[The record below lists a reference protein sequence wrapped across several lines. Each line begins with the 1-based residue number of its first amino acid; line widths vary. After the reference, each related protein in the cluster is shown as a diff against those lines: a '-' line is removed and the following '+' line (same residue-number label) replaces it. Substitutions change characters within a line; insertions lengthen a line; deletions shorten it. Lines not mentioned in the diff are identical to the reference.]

1 MYIVMLGKPGS
12 GKGTVGKMLS
22 ELLGIT
28 HISSG
33 ELFRSYIK
41 KAGEIGKQIDSYV
54 SKGNLV
60 PDDLAIKLVEQRL
73 QEPDCKNGVILDG
86 FPRTIVQAEAFDT
99 FLKKQGKKID
109 IAVELELSD
118 EDIIDRIVKRR
129 VCSNINCREVYNLEF
144 KKPKQEGICDICQ
157 SKLVQREDDN
167 IETVKQRLK
176 TYHETSAQL
185 VDYYKSQDL
194 LYAVKLNLHSGK
206 TSEDV
211 AREVKK
217 CLFGDVS

>member
-1 MYIVMLGKPGS
+1 MYIVLLGKPGS

-22 ELLGIT
+22 EYLNIV

-41 KAGEIGKQIDSYV
+41 KAGEIGKQIDAYT

-60 PDDLAIKLVEQRL
+60 PDELAIKLVEKRL
-73 QEPDCKNGVILDG
+73 SETDCKEGVILDG
-86 FPRTIVQAEAFDT
+86 FPRTVMQAEELDK
-99 FLKKQGKKID
+99 FLKSKGNKID

-118 EDIIDRIVKRR
+118 KDIIDRIVKRR
-129 VCSNINCREVYNLEF
+129 MCSNIHCREIYNLEF
-144 KKPKQEGICDICQ
+144 KKPKQEGICDKCG
-157 SKLVQREDDN
+157 SKLIQREDDK

-176 TYHETSAQL
+176 TYHETSAKL
-185 VDYYKSQDL
+185 VDYYKDKDL
-194 LYAVKLNLHSGK
+194 LYEVKLNIHSGK

-211 AREVKK
+211 AREVEDYLNK
-217 CLFGDVS
+217 

>member
-22 ELLGIT
+22 NLLGII

-41 KAGEIGKQIDSYV
+41 KAGDIGKEIDKYV

-60 PDDLAIKLVEQRL
+60 PDDLAIKLVEKRL
-73 QEPDCKNGVILDG
+73 LELDCKNGVILDG
-86 FPRTIVQAEAFDT
+86 FPRTVIQAEALDK
-99 FLKKQGKKID
+99 FLKAQGCKID
-109 IAVELELSD
+109 IAVELDLSD
-118 EDIIDRIVKRR
+118 QDIIDRIVKRR
-129 VCSNINCREVYNLEF
+129 VCSNVDCREVYNIEF
-144 KKPKQEGICDICQ
+144 KKPKQKGICDKCG
-157 SKLVQREDDN
+157 SKLIQRDDDK

-176 TYHETSAQL
+176 TYYETSAKL
-185 VDYYKSQDL
+185 VEYYKAQDL
-194 LYAVKLNLHSGK
+194 LYAVKLNIHSGK

-211 AREVKK
+211 AKEVKDYLK
-217 CLFGDVS
+217 K

>member
-22 ELLGIT
+22 DSLDIV

-41 KAGEIGKQIDSYV
+41 KTGEIGKEIESYV

-60 PDDLAIKLVEQRL
+60 PDDLAIKLVEKRL
-73 QEPDCKNGVILDG
+73 LELDCKKGVILDG
-86 FPRTIVQAEAFDT
+86 FPRTVVQAETLDR
-99 FLKKQGKKID
+99 FLKSQGCKID

-118 EDIIDRIVKRR
+118 QDIIDRIVQRR
-129 VCSNINCREVYNLEF
+129 VCSNVDCREIYNLEF
-144 KKPKQEGICDICQ
+144 KKPEQEGICDKCG
-157 SKLVQREDDN
+157 SKLVQRDDDK
-167 IETVKQRLK
+167 IETVEQRLK
-176 TYHETSAQL
+176 TYHETSAKL
-185 VDYYKSQDL
+185 VDYYKKQDL
-194 LYAVKLNLHSGK
+194 LYAVKLNIHSGK

-211 AREVKK
+211 AREVKEY
-217 CLFGDVS
+217 LNAQ